1 MPDTYKDVLSSM
13 DLPHVRSKTDKNVV
27 QCSQLFHFIPD
38 QACKCDYVFQ
48 EWDMIC
54 VCILSIICSYIIY
67 HKSFILKYHDKNYGF
82 ALKVKIQKISI
93 LNTMI
98 LTLKQDM
105 EQTTLNERSN
115 AYNLTKALICEI
127 QANDS

>member
-1 MPDTYKDVLSSM
+1 
-13 DLPHVRSKTDKNVV
+13 
-27 QCSQLFHFIPD
+27 
-38 QACKCDYVFQ
+38 
-48 EWDMIC
+48 
-54 VCILSIICSYIIY
+54 
-67 HKSFILKYHDKNYGF
+67 
-82 ALKVKIQKISI
+82 
-93 LNTMI
+93 MI